1 LADAGKSPLYQANQD
16 SEKTMK
22 TMIEKVASL
31 NAYNSK
37 NILKTLNFWNI
48 KRLFTKLFVLNYE
61 VDINLCGKLKRCT
74 I

>member
-16 SEKTMK
+16 SEK